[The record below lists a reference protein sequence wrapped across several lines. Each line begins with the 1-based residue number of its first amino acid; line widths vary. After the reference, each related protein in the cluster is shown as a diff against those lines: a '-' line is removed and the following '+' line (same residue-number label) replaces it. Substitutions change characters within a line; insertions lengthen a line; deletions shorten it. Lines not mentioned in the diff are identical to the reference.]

1 MTKFAYG
8 PEEDP
13 TVVDAVQWTGGA
25 VTPAVSWL
33 PEPAGNLD
41 VAAVR
46 DTAIDADGAL
56 VIQTRD
62 GILRALPGW
71 WIVRERA
78 RLSICSPDTFA
89 RFYRAVA

>member
-1 MTKFAYG
+1 
-8 PEEDP
+8 
-13 TVVDAVQWTGGA
+13 
-25 VTPAVSWL
+25 
-33 PEPAGNLD
+33 
-41 VAAVR
+41 
-46 DTAIDADGAL
+46 

-62 GILRALPGW
+62 GILRAQPGW